1 MTRVEVDTNMSQD
14 VNQSK
19 NTLSLSPPDDR
30 ALYASAA
37 RQHDTASDTPLPLAA
52 RSVSVSRTGLAPRA
66 PPEYAMRRHARKR
79 YPTPNGG
86 HAIIPARASECHTR
100 NSCVGSRLRAPAIRQ
115 SCFGLRRPPSPSVRP
130 TDHHSTAI
138 AGLAALQYM
147 LLPSSRRAR
156 AHAHSRA

>member
-1 MTRVEVDTNMSQD
+1 MLKSTPICHRMSISQKIRSASAP
-14 VNQSK
+14 Q
-19 NTLSLSPPDDR
+19 TT
-30 ALYASAA
+30 ALYMH
-37 RQHDTASDTPLPLAA
+37 RQHGSMIRRPTRLPLAA

-86 HAIIPARASECHTR
+86 HAIIPARAPSECHTR